1 VSSTPLE
8 LLDLVDGSWTA
19 PANPLSASLH
29 NQLTGDA
36 VQHQAESSPDQVDA
50 AIAAAWRAHLG
61 APAGADHATRVAALR
76 RCAEIVENHA
86 ADIAE
91 QDSRDSGV
99 PITITRLFA
108 GALADTFRAAA
119 GHVPELAET
128 VLDQDS
134 RQVRLHRLPLG
145 PAAVLAPWNAPTAVA
160 AKKAA
165 YAWAAGAPVIV
176 KPSPWAPHGTRLVV
190 EVMAAAASEAGLPPT
205 AIQLVHGG
213 AEVGRQLAADD
224 RIRAMSVTGGRL
236 GGRAVAAAAADSLKS
251 LQLELG
257 SNNPALVLPDAD
269 LPVTIRRLASAFTFL
284 NGAWCESPGNVY
296 VHSSLVDDLVDGLLD
311 TVGRLVVGDPLD
323 DATDFGPQAHLQQHA
338 GLVGRLQTLRAAGA
352 RTSSSAV
359 PDGGFWFA
367 PTVVRDAPHEL
378 TREEIFGPVLVVHPY
393 RDLDDAV
400 ARLPQLATGLAA
412 YVFTQ
417 DIETGMALGRMLPA
431 GEVKLNGGS
440 VLDLSPDSE
449 QEFWYGSG
457 VGGHGDRRLAEFFTG
472 ARIVGQDVD
481 SPI

>member
-1 VSSTPLE
+1 VTATPLE
-8 LLDLVDGSWTA
+8 LLDLVDGSWVP
-19 PANPLSASLH
+19 PANQLPTQLH
-29 NQLTGDA
+29 NQLTREP
-36 VQHQAESSPDQVDA
+36 VQQQAESSPEQVDA
-50 AIAAAWRAHLG
+50 AIAAAWRTHLG
-61 APAGADHATRVAALR
+61 DPGGADPATRTAALT
-76 RCAEIVENHA
+76 RCAEIVETHA

-99 PITITRLFA
+99 PISITRLFA

-119 GHVPELAET
+119 GHVPDLAET
-128 VLDQDS
+128 VLDPDS
-134 RQVRLHRLPLG
+134 RRVRLHRLPLG

-176 KPSPWAPHGTRLVV
+176 KPSPWAPHGTRIVV
-190 EVMAAAASEAGLPPT
+190 EVMAAAAAETGLPT
-205 AIQLVHGG
+205 AAIQLVHGG
-213 AEVGRQLAADD
+213 AAVGQQLAADA
-224 RIRAMSVTGGRL
+224 RVRAMSVTGGRA
-236 GGRAVAAAAADSLKS
+236 GGRAVAAAAASNLKS

-269 LPVTIRRLASAFTFL
+269 LPVTIRRLSGASTFL

-296 VHSSLVDDLVDGLLD
+296 APADLVDDLVDGLLA
-311 TVGRLVVGDPLD
+311 TVGRLAAGDPLD
-323 DATDFGPQAHLQQHA
+323 DATTFGPQAHVQQHA
-338 GLVGRLQTLRAAGA
+338 ELLGRLQTLRAAGA
-352 RTSSSAV
+352 SIAATTV
-359 PDGGFWFA
+359 PDGGYWFA
-367 PTVVRDAPHEL
+367 PTVVRHAPQEL
-378 TREEIFGPVLVVHPY
+378 TQDEIFGPVLVVHSY

-400 ARLPQLATGLAA
+400 ARLPGLATGLAA
-412 YVFTQ
+412 YLFTQ
-417 DIETGMALGRMLPA
+417 DIEAGMALGRLLPA

-440 VLDLSPDSE
+440 VLDLSPHSE

>member
-1 VSSTPLE
+1 MRPTPLE
-8 LLDLVDGSWTA
+8 LLDFVDGSWTA
-19 PANPLSASLH
+19 PATQLPTSLH
-29 NQLTGDA
+29 DQLTGEP
-36 VQHQAESSPDQVDA
+36 VQPQAESGPEQVDA
-50 AIAAAWRAHLG
+50 AIAAAWRAHQD
-61 APAGADHATRVAALR
+61 APAGADPAIRVAALT
-76 RCAEIVENHA
+76 RCAEIVESRA
-86 ADIAE
+86 AEIAE
-91 QDSRDSGV
+91 QDTRDSGV

-119 GHVPELAET
+119 GHVAELGET

-176 KPSPWAPHGTRLVV
+176 KPSPWAPHGTRRIV
-190 EVMAAAASEAGLPPT
+190 EVMSAAAAETGLPPT

-236 GGRAVAAAAADSLKS
+236 GGRAVAAAAAGTLKS

-269 LPVTIRRLASAFTFL
+269 LAVTIRRLSSAFTFL

-296 VHSSLVDDLVDGLLD
+296 VLESLVDDLVDGLLE
-311 TVGRLVVGDPLD
+311 TVGTLTVGDPLD
-323 DATDFGPQAHLQQHA
+323 DSTGFGPQAHVQQHA
-338 GLVGRLQTLRAAGA
+338 GLVGRLQTLQVAGA
-352 RTSSSAV
+352 RFSATAV
-359 PDGGFWFA
+359 PDGGYWFA

-378 TREEIFGPVLVVHPY
+378 TREEIFGPVLVVHTY
-393 RDLDDAV
+393 RGLDDAV

-412 YVFTQ
+412 YLFTQ
-417 DIETGMALGRMLPA
+417 DIDAGMTLGRLLPA

-440 VLDLSPDSE
+440 VLDLSPHSE

-472 ARIVGQDVD
+472 ARIVGQDLD